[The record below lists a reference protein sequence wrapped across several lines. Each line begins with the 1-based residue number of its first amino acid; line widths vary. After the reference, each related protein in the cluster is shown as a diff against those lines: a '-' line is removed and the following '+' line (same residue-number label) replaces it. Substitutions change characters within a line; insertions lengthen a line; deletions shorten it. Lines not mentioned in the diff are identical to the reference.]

1 MPERTNQNFFKQG
14 FTFFIAS
21 LLFATYYIFLYL
33 VPTPPF
39 ETSQLFTWI
48 TEWKIYIQIAD
59 EILIFATLSLLPCI
73 YTLINPLKENHSPS
87 ALFASAL
94 FFLLLVPMLVLV
106 DLLLGR
112 LVYPV
117 NNYPM
122 SVDTI
127 VFTLS
132 LITGT
137 MHMISLVLAL
147 AILLYGFSFRKK
159 PWGGLFF
166 LLGIYGF
173 VFQIIASYPWLI
185 SPGVLLFC
193 QLSFPIWLFSFGFYF
208 LMNENKLPKKNQTDL
223 S

>member
-1 MPERTNQNFFKQG
+1 MPERTDQNFFKQG
-14 FTFFIAS
+14 FPFFIAS

-33 VPTPPF
+33 VPTPPS

-73 YTLINPLKENHSPS
+73 YTLINPLNEYRSPI

-94 FFLLLVPMLVLV
+94 FFLLLVPMFVLV

-122 SVDTI
+122 SVDAI

-132 LITGT
+132 LISGT

-159 PWGGLFF
+159 PRGGLFV
-166 LLGIYGF
+166 LSGIFGF
-173 VFQIIASYPWLI
+173 GFQIIASYPWLI
-185 SPGVLLFC
+185 PPGVLLFC
-193 QLSFPIWLFSFGFYF
+193 QLSFPIWLLSFGFYF
-208 LMNENKLPKKNQTDL
+208 LMNENKFPKKNQTDL